1 MLTAFVGTNS
11 LRGSKGIYTV
21 AVDEK
26 TADMEIVSSLA
37 AENSAYLCLDENHE
51 HLYATIES
59 DSYHGINGG
68 GVAAYQIGE
77 GGKLSFLNEQ
87 PTYGKLPCYVDVED
101 GYLYA
106 ANYGEGTLVCYPV
119 GSDGSVMPYERKISH
134 LPSASKIPHI
144 HCSEITPDGE
154 YICVMD
160 CGIDAVAFYHAKGER
175 RYELAHAF
183 GTKEGSGPRHVRFS
197 DDGNLA

>member
-1 MLTAFVGTNS
+1 MCLEDIRGKTQRIIGIKGGDYLLTAFVGTNS

-77 GGKLSFLNEQ
+77 ADIWK
-87 PTYGKLPCYVDVED
+87 
-101 GYLYA
+101 
-106 ANYGEGTLVCYPV
+106 
-119 GSDGSVMPYERKISH
+119 
-134 LPSASKIPHI
+134 ASLLCGCGRWVFI
-144 HCSEITPDGE
+144 CS
-154 YICVMD
+154 
-160 CGIDAVAFYHAKGER
+160 
-175 RYELAHAF
+175 
-183 GTKEGSGPRHVRFS
+183 
-197 DDGNLA
+197 